1 VIGFKDDD
9 FYLSSDSNAIANVTD
24 YYIPIDDHEMVIIDK
39 NTYKIISAEK
49 EVKKDKIESI
59 AYNTNSDM

>member
-1 VIGFKDDD
+1 
-9 FYLSSDSNAIANVTD
+9 
-24 YYIPIDDHEMVIIDK
+24 MVMIDK
-39 NTYKIISAEK
+39 NTYKIINAEK